1 MFTAVDYS
9 QETEE
14 IELSSIHLA
23 NKAVQV
29 SFPNV
34 GFAEESMT
42 DELSFGNQPG
52 KEKANGDEQVKQG
65 SSGQ

>member
-1 MFTAVDYS
+1 
-9 QETEE
+9 
-14 IELSSIHLA
+14 
-23 NKAVQV
+23 
-29 SFPNV
+29 
-34 GFAEESMT
+34 MT